1 MSMCRSR
8 RSLLC
13 SRAQSRNS
21 FGIIH
26 VMRIVFMGSSAASA
40 TCLRAL
46 LSVPCLDVVGV
57 VTPPDRPVGRGKV
70 VMPCPCKAFAQDRGI
85 TSIITPENVNDEQAM
100 SQLRAWR
107 PDAIV
112 VVSFGQFLKKPLL
125 DLPPLGCINCHFSL
139 LPKYRGASPVVA
151 AIAAGDR
158 LTGVTVM
165 KMGIGMDDGPIL
177 MQRYEPIC
185 SDTTGGMLMDDLAI
199 AGGVT
204 LAKTFR
210 QMNDGT
216 LPPPVMQN
224 DADATFAYKLKK
236 SDGCIDWS
244 APVLVIDRK
253 IRAYSPWPGS
263 FTFLPERFRRKG
275 NTGRLVV
282 LKAEIAGR
290 ITPEQQGYEPGTVIE
305 IDSKGRPVVRC
316 GDTAL
321 RLLSVKPE
329 GSSEMP
335 AAAFLRG
342 RPIAV
347 GERLLDS

>member
-1 MSMCRSR
+1 
-8 RSLLC
+8 
-13 SRAQSRNS
+13 
-21 FGIIH
+21 
-26 VMRIVFMGSSAASA
+26 MRIVFMGSSSASA

-46 LSVPCLDVVGV
+46 LNESCIDVVGV

-70 VMPCPCKAFAQDRGI
+70 VMPCSCKAFALERGI
-85 TSIITPENVNDEQAM
+85 TSIITPENVNDAQSMA
-100 SQLRAWR
+100 QLYAWH

-112 VVSFGQFLKKPLL
+112 VVAFGQFLKKPLL
-125 DLPPLGCINCHFSL
+125 ELPPLGCINCHFSL

-185 SDTTGGMLMDDLAI
+185 ADTTGGMLMDDLAI

-204 LAKTFR
+204 LAKTLR
-210 QMNDGT
+210 LMNEGT
-216 LPPPVMQN
+216 LPPPVLQN

-236 SDGCIDWS
+236 SDGLIDWT

-263 FTFLPERFRRKG
+263 YTFLPERFRRKG
-275 NTGRLVV
+275 NTGRLVI

-290 ITPEQQGYEPGTVIE
+290 ITQDQRTAEPGTLIE
-305 IDSKGRPVVRC
+305 IDDKFRPIVRC

-321 RLLSVKPE
+321 RLLVVKPE
-329 GSSEMP
+329 GSSEMSS
-335 AAAFLRG
+335 AAFLRG
-342 RPIAV
+342 RPISL
-347 GERLLDS
+347 GERLVDS

>member
-1 MSMCRSR
+1 
-8 RSLLC
+8 
-13 SRAQSRNS
+13 
-21 FGIIH
+21 
-26 VMRIVFMGSSAASA
+26 MRIVFMGSSAASA
-40 TCLRAL
+40 TCLEAIL
-46 LSVPCLDVVGV
+46 KESCLEVVGV
-57 VTPPDRPVGRGKV
+57 VTPPDRPVGRGKI
-70 VMPCPCKAFAQDRGI
+70 VMPCPCKAFAMSRGL
-85 TSIITPENVNDEQAM
+85 TDIITPDNVNDEQSMA
-100 SQLRAWR
+100 QLRAWS

-112 VVSFGQFLKKPLL
+112 VVAFGQFLKKPIL

-139 LPKYRGASPVVA
+139 LPKYRGAAPVVA

-165 KMGIGMDDGPIL
+165 KMGIGMDDGPIM

-185 SDTTGGMLMDDLAI
+185 SDTTGGMLMDDLAV

-204 LAKTFR
+204 LAKALR
-210 QMNDGT
+210 LLNAGQ

-236 SDGCIDWS
+236 SDGLIDWS
-244 APVLVIDRK
+244 APVLVTDRK
-253 IRAYSPWPGS
+253 IRAYCPWPGS

-275 NTGRLVV
+275 NSGRLVV

-290 ITPEQQGYEPGTVIE
+290 ITPEQREFAPGTIIA
-305 IDSKGRPVVRC
+305 IDEKKWPVVRC

-321 RLLSVKPE
+321 RLLVVKPE
-329 GSSEMP
+329 GSSEMM

-342 RPIAV
+342 RPLAV
-347 GERLLDS
+347 GERLLDC